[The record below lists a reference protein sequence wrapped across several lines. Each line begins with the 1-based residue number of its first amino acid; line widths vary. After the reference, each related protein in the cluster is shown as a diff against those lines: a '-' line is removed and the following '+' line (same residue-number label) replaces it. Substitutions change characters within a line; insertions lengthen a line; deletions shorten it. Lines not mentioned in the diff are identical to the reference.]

1 MGIPFTPEMLS
12 WDSGP
17 VDEWAKWGGYH
28 NAAENSTGFKKEAP
42 ASSNE
47 AAKPKAKVAEHLQS
61 AVDACNP
68 HYQYLLS
75 KATIR
80 AP

>member
-1 MGIPFTPEMLS
+1 MLS

-42 ASSNE
+42 AD
-47 AAKPKAKVAEHLQS
+47 AAKADKPKPKIAEHLQG
-61 AVDACNP
+61 AVDACAAP
-68 HYQYLLS
+68 YEYLLS